1 MKISLILVV
10 IGFIFMLLVLSFL
23 VTACIL
29 SGGIDEESKN
39 K

>member
-10 IGFIFMLLVLSFL
+10 IGFVFMLLILSFII
-23 VTACIL
+23 TACIL
-29 SGGIDEESKN
+29 SGGIEDEK

>member
-10 IGFIFMLLVLSFL
+10 IGFIIMLLILSFIICS
-23 VTACIL
+23 CIL
-29 SGGIDEESKN
+29 SGGNEDEK